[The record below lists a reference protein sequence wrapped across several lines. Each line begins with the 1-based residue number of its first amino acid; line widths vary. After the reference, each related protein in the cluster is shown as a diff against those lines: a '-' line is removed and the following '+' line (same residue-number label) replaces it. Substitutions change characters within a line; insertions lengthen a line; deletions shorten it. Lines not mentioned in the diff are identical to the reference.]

1 MATAS
6 DARFYRR
13 FLGDVCGAV
22 GISPLAR
29 APLDVEVTQRR
40 KDGASFL
47 FFLNHAEE
55 RREIALPVG
64 GMDLLTGNTYQ
75 RGEVLQ
81 LEPADVVILRETKE
95 SKENGGR

>member
-1 MATAS
+1 M
-6 DARFYRR
+6 
-13 FLGDVCGAV
+13 
-22 GISPLAR
+22 
-29 APLDVEVTQRR
+29 TQRR

-47 FFLNHAEE
+47 LFLNHAEE